1 MKILVLI
8 IDFKKIKNQLKLEYY
23 QMKILILEDQMSILD
38 EI

>member
-8 IDFKKIKNQLKLEYY
+8 IDFKNQLKLEYY